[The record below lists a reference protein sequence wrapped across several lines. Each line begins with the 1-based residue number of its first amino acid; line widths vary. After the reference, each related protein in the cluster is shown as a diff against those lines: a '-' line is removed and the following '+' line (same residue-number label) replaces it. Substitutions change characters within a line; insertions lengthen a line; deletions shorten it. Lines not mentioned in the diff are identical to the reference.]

1 MFACQNSFER
11 DEDVASETLHPTV
24 VNCAEPMRIR
34 SFRLEIAKQGGINPA
49 RIHFRRPL
57 LLLITYLANRGCATN
72 RLPPR
77 PRVATLR
84 ILERRRAHHA
94 TADLCKKLPFAS
106 RQALPILAPV
116 LIVSVSRCASIMM

>member
-34 SFRLEIAKQGGINPA
+34 SFRLEIAKQGDINPA

-57 LLLITYLANRGCATN
+57 LLLMAYLANRRCVTD

-84 ILERRRAHHA
+84 ILEHRRAPRSCRTYA
-94 TADLCKKLPFAS
+94 KSYRS
-106 RQALPILAPV
+106 RPGEHFQSWP
-116 LIVSVSRCASIMM
+116 RF